1 MAKKKRIVVFGSYIT
16 DLTARCE
23 RFPQAGETVFGRSF
37 RYGPGGKGSNQA
49 IAAHRAGAD
58 VMFIT
63 RIGCDYFGEY
73 AREFYRSENMDSS
86 AFICDAE
93 HATGAALITVE
104 DGSAQ
109 NEIVV
114 IPGACVNFTQE
125 DLCLAERHLEG
136 ADVLAAQLETNI
148 DAVVYMMNSA
158 KHRGMTTV
166 LNPAPACDL
175 PEELLVATDVIIP
188 NETEAMR
195 ITGMEL
201 KRDMSNV
208 PVLAAQLRRMGAG
221 KVIITLGKHGYYACD
236 GQREFVEPAHDFF
249 PVLDT
254 TGAGDAFIGGF
265 CAGLSSGMDFFESAR
280 FANVASSLAVS
291 RQGTAPAMAME
302 EEIRRYFVS

>member
-1 MAKKKRIVVFGSYIT
+1 MKKKKRIVVFGSYIT

-49 IAAHRAGAD
+49 VAAHRAGAD
-58 VMFIT
+58 VVFIT
-63 RIGCDYFGEY
+63 RVGCDYFGEY
-73 AREFYRSENMDSS
+73 AREFYRSENMDNS

-104 DGSAQ
+104 DSSAQ

-114 IPGACVNFTQE
+114 IPGACGNFTQE
-125 DLCLAERHLEG
+125 DLRLAEKYLDG
-136 ADVLAAQLETNI
+136 ADVLTAQLEINM
-148 DAVVYMMNSA
+148 DAVIYMMDGA
-158 KHRGMTTV
+158 KRRGMTTV

-175 PEELLVATDVIIP
+175 PDELLAATDVIIP
-188 NETEAMR
+188 NETEAMC

-201 KRDMSNV
+201 KQDMSNV
-208 PVLAAQLRRMGAG
+208 SALAAELRRRGAD
-221 KVIITLGKHGYYACD
+221 KVIITLGKHGYYAWD
-236 GQREFVEPAHDFF
+236 GLRECREPANEFF

-254 TGAGDAFIGGF
+254 TGAGDAFVGGF

-280 FANVASSLAVS
+280 FANVASSLAVT
-291 RQGTAPAMAME
+291 RQGTAPAMATE
-302 EEIRRYFVS
+302 EEIWRYFVR